1 MNERPTAALSGWAMA
16 AIWLVLAAGTAWL
29 YLVAHANVPVLV
41 TIVWTLVL
49 ALALTGFAMVQPN
62 QSKVVILFGRYLGT
76 VRRIGWIWTWALASK
91 RTVSLRVQNFES
103 SVIKV
108 NDAAGNPVE
117 IAAVIVWRVVDT
129 ARAVF
134 NVEKYEEFV
143 RLQTET
149 AVRHVASLF
158 PYDSY
163 EPEQRSLRAN
173 ADDVMRSL
181 HGELQGQ
188 LETARVE
195 VVRTQL
201 RRLAYAPEIAADML
215 RRQQAEAVVAARTRI
230 VAGAVSMVQLALHQ
244 LSEQRIVELDEERKA
259 AMVSNLLVVL
269 CGEQRA
275 PPVGNARNRY
285 QEGLGRAPELSAAD
299 QPGALREPREV
310 GGRRPAERE
319 RSNRVPPV
327 GRSPE
332 GRTRPAAEGGAA
344 VTRPPL
350 DLAGETGVA
359 LPSTGPSGDLPREG
373 RVS

>member
-1 MNERPTAALSGWAMA
+1 MNERRTLALSGWAVA
-16 AIWLVLAAGTAWL
+16 AILLVFAVAMVQL
-29 YLVAHANVPVLV
+29 YRSGALVNVPGLV
-41 TIVWTLVL
+41 VALL
-49 ALALTGFAMVQPN
+49 ALAFALALSGFAIVQPK
-62 QSKVVILFGRYLGT
+62 QSRVATLFGRYLGT
-76 VRRIGWIWTWALASK
+76 VRRNGWIWTWPLTRK
-91 RTVSLRVQNFES
+91 RMISLRARNFES

-117 IAAVIVWRVVDT
+117 IAAVIVWQVVDT

-134 NVEKYEEFV
+134 NVEAYEEFV

-149 AVRHVASLF
+149 AVRHVASLY

-173 ADDVMRSL
+173 ADEVMASL
-181 HGELQGQ
+181 HRELQGQ
-188 LETARVE
+188 LEPAGVE

-230 VAGAVSMVQLALHQ
+230 VAGAVGMVQLALNQ

-275 PPVGNARNRY
+275 QPVVNTGTLY
-285 QEGLGRAPELSAAD
+285 Q
-299 QPGALREPREV
+299 
-310 GGRRPAERE
+310 
-319 RSNRVPPV
+319 
-327 GRSPE
+327 
-332 GRTRPAAEGGAA
+332 
-344 VTRPPL
+344 
-350 DLAGETGVA
+350 
-359 LPSTGPSGDLPREG
+359 
-373 RVS
+373 

>member
-1 MNERPTAALSGWAMA
+1 LCRISTALQVARTSTCYYHDIRLISEEEMNERPVLALSGWAMG
-16 AIWLVLAAGTAWL
+16 AIWLLLAAAAAYL
-29 YLVAHANVPVLV
+29 YLVAQVNVPVLV
-41 TIVWTLVL
+41 TTLWILVL
-49 ALALTGFAMVQPN
+49 VVLLTGFAVVQPN
-62 QSKVVILFGRYLGT
+62 QSKVVILLGRYLGT
-76 VRRIGWIWTWALASK
+76 ARRNGWIWTWPLTQK

-134 NVEKYEEFV
+134 NVEKYQEFV

-173 ADDVMRSL
+173 ADEVMASL
-181 HGELQGQ
+181 HSELQGQ
-188 LETARVE
+188 LESAGVE

-201 RRLAYAPEIAADML
+201 RRLAYAAEIAADML
-215 RRQQAEAVVAARTRI
+215 RRQQADAVVAARTRI
-230 VAGAVSMVQLALHQ
+230 VAGAVSMVDLALTQ

-269 CGEQRA
+269 CGEQRTQ
-275 PPVGNARNRY
+275 PVVNTGTLY
-285 QEGLGRAPELSAAD
+285 Q
-299 QPGALREPREV
+299 
-310 GGRRPAERE
+310 
-319 RSNRVPPV
+319 
-327 GRSPE
+327 
-332 GRTRPAAEGGAA
+332 
-344 VTRPPL
+344 
-350 DLAGETGVA
+350 
-359 LPSTGPSGDLPREG
+359 
-373 RVS
+373 

>member
-16 AIWLVLAAGTAWL
+16 AIWLVLAVGTAWF
-29 YLVAHANVPVLV
+29 YLVAHMNVPVLV

-49 ALALTGFAMVQPN
+49 ALALTGFATVQPN

-76 VRRIGWIWTWALASK
+76 VRRIGWIWTCPLTSK
-91 RTVSLRVQNFES
+91 RTISLRAQNFES

-173 ADDVMRSL
+173 TDDVMRSL

-188 LETARVE
+188 LETAGVE

-275 PPVGNARNRY
+275 QPVVNTGTLY
-285 QEGLGRAPELSAAD
+285 Q
-299 QPGALREPREV
+299 
-310 GGRRPAERE
+310 
-319 RSNRVPPV
+319 
-327 GRSPE
+327 
-332 GRTRPAAEGGAA
+332 
-344 VTRPPL
+344 
-350 DLAGETGVA
+350 
-359 LPSTGPSGDLPREG
+359 
-373 RVS
+373 

>member
-1 MNERPTAALSGWAMA
+1 MNERPAAALSGWAMGA
-16 AIWLVLAAGTAWL
+16 VWLALAAGTAWL
-29 YLVAHANVPVLV
+29 YLIERVNVPYLV
-41 TIVWTLVL
+41 TVVWTLVL
-49 ALALTGFAMVQPN
+49 ALALTGFAIVQPN
-62 QSKVVILFGRYLGT
+62 QSKVVTLFGRYLGT
-76 VRRIGWIWTWALASK
+76 VRRNGWIWTWPLTTK
-91 RTVSLRVQNFES
+91 RMVSLRVQNFES

-149 AVRHVASLF
+149 AVRHVASLY

-163 EPEQRSLRAN
+163 DVEQRSLRAN
-173 ADDVMRSL
+173 ADEVMTSL

-188 LETARVE
+188 LESAGVE

-230 VAGAVSMVQLALHQ
+230 VAGAVGMVQLALKE

-275 PPVGNARNRY
+275 QPVVNTGTLY
-285 QEGLGRAPELSAAD
+285 Q
-299 QPGALREPREV
+299 
-310 GGRRPAERE
+310 
-319 RSNRVPPV
+319 
-327 GRSPE
+327 
-332 GRTRPAAEGGAA
+332 
-344 VTRPPL
+344 
-350 DLAGETGVA
+350 
-359 LPSTGPSGDLPREG
+359 
-373 RVS
+373 

>member
-1 MNERPTAALSGWAMA
+1 MNERRAIALSGWGMA
-16 AIWLVLAAGTAWL
+16 AILLVLTAGTARL
-29 YLVAHANVPVLV
+29 NLVELVAAKVNVPFSLV
-41 TIVWTLVL
+41 ASVATGVL
-49 ALALTGFAMVQPN
+49 AIALTGFAMVQPN

-76 VRRIGWIWTWALASK
+76 VRRVGWIWTWPLTKK

-117 IAAVIVWRVVDT
+117 IAAVIVWRVIDT

-134 NVEKYEEFV
+134 SVEKYEEFV

-173 ADDVMRSL
+173 ADEVMASL
-181 HGELQGQ
+181 HGELQSQ
-188 LETARVE
+188 LETAGVE

-230 VAGAVSMVQLALHQ
+230 VAGAVGMVELALNK
-244 LSEQRIVELDEERKA
+244 LSEQQIVELDEERKA

-269 CGEQRA
+269 CSEQRTQ
-275 PPVGNARNRY
+275 PVVNTGTLY
-285 QEGLGRAPELSAAD
+285 Q
-299 QPGALREPREV
+299 
-310 GGRRPAERE
+310 
-319 RSNRVPPV
+319 
-327 GRSPE
+327 
-332 GRTRPAAEGGAA
+332 
-344 VTRPPL
+344 
-350 DLAGETGVA
+350 
-359 LPSTGPSGDLPREG
+359 
-373 RVS
+373 

>member
-16 AIWLVLAAGTAWL
+16 AIWLVLAAGTAYL
-29 YLVAHANVPVLV
+29 YLVAQVKVPALV

-62 QSKVVILFGRYLGT
+62 QSRVVILFGRYLGT
-76 VRRIGWIWTWALASK
+76 VRRVGWIWTWPLTNK
-91 RTVSLRVQNFES
+91 RKVSLRVQNFES

-143 RLQTET
+143 RVQTET

-163 EPEQRSLRAN
+163 ETGERSLRAN
-173 ADDVMRSL
+173 ADEVMTSL
-181 HGELQGQ
+181 HGELQSQ
-188 LETARVE
+188 LETAGVE

-230 VAGAVSMVQLALHQ
+230 VAGAVSIAEMALNQ

-275 PPVGNARNRY
+275 QPVVNTGTLY
-285 QEGLGRAPELSAAD
+285 Q
-299 QPGALREPREV
+299 
-310 GGRRPAERE
+310 
-319 RSNRVPPV
+319 
-327 GRSPE
+327 
-332 GRTRPAAEGGAA
+332 
-344 VTRPPL
+344 
-350 DLAGETGVA
+350 
-359 LPSTGPSGDLPREG
+359 
-373 RVS
+373 

>member
-1 MNERPTAALSGWAMA
+1 MNERPVAALSGWAMA

-29 YLVAHANVPVLV
+29 YLIAQVRVPLLV
-41 TIVWTLVL
+41 TILWSVIL
-49 ALALTGFAMVQPN
+49 ALWLSGFAIVQPN
-62 QSKVVILFGRYLGT
+62 QSKVVTLFGRYLGT
-76 VRRIGWIWTWALASK
+76 VRRNGWVWTWPLTVK
-91 RTVSLRVQNFES
+91 RTISLRVQNFES
-103 SVIKV
+103 AVIKV

-143 RLQTET
+143 RVQTET

-173 ADDVMRSL
+173 ADEVMSSL
-181 HGELQGQ
+181 HRELQGQ
-188 LETARVE
+188 LEPAGVE

-230 VAGAVSMVQLALHQ
+230 VAGAVGMVELALNR

-269 CGEQRA
+269 CGE
-275 PPVGNARNRY
+275 
-285 QEGLGRAPELSAAD
+285 GRA
-299 QPGALREPREV
+299 QPV
-310 GGRRPAERE
+310 V
-319 RSNRVPPV
+319 N
-327 GRSPE
+327 
-332 GRTRPAAEGGAA
+332 
-344 VTRPPL
+344 
-350 DLAGETGVA
+350 AGT
-359 LPSTGPSGDLPREG
+359 LYQ
-373 RVS
+373 

>member
-16 AIWLVLAAGTAWL
+16 AIWLVLAVGTAWF
-29 YLVAHANVPVLV
+29 YLVAHVNVPVLV

-49 ALALTGFAMVQPN
+49 ALPLTGFAMVQPN

-76 VRRIGWIWTWALASK
+76 VRRIGWIWTWPLTSK
-91 RTVSLRVQNFES
+91 RTISLRAQNFES

-173 ADDVMRSL
+173 ADEVMRSL
-181 HGELQGQ
+181 HDELQGQ
-188 LETARVE
+188 LETAGVE

-230 VAGAVSMVQLALHQ
+230 VAGAVGMVELALNR

-275 PPVGNARNRY
+275 QPVVNTGTLY
-285 QEGLGRAPELSAAD
+285 Q
-299 QPGALREPREV
+299 
-310 GGRRPAERE
+310 
-319 RSNRVPPV
+319 
-327 GRSPE
+327 
-332 GRTRPAAEGGAA
+332 
-344 VTRPPL
+344 
-350 DLAGETGVA
+350 
-359 LPSTGPSGDLPREG
+359 
-373 RVS
+373 

>member
-1 MNERPTAALSGWAMA
+1 MNERPAVALSGWVVA
-16 AIWLVLAAGTAWL
+16 AVWLVLAAGTAWL
-29 YLVAHANVPVLV
+29 YVEAQVQVQVPLLV
-41 TIVWTLVL
+41 TIVWALLL
-49 ALALTGFAMVQPN
+49 ALVLTGFAMVQPN
-62 QSKVVILFGRYLGT
+62 QSKVVTLFGRYIGT
-76 VRRIGWIWTWALASK
+76 VRRVGWIWTWPLTAK
-91 RTVSLRVQNFES
+91 RTISLRVQNFES

-134 NVEKYEEFV
+134 NVEKYDDFV

-163 EPEQRSLRAN
+163 ETEQRSLRAN

-181 HGELQGQ
+181 HDELQGH
-188 LETARVE
+188 LETAGVE

-230 VAGAVSMVQLALHQ
+230 VAGAVGMVQLALNQ
-244 LSEQRIVELDEERKA
+244 LSEQRIVDLDEERKA

-275 PPVGNARNRY
+275 QPVVNTGTLY
-285 QEGLGRAPELSAAD
+285 Q
-299 QPGALREPREV
+299 
-310 GGRRPAERE
+310 
-319 RSNRVPPV
+319 
-327 GRSPE
+327 
-332 GRTRPAAEGGAA
+332 
-344 VTRPPL
+344 
-350 DLAGETGVA
+350 
-359 LPSTGPSGDLPREG
+359 
-373 RVS
+373 

>member
-16 AIWLVLAAGTAWL
+16 AIWLVLAVGTAWF
-29 YLVAHANVPVLV
+29 YLVAHVNVPVLV

-76 VRRIGWIWTWALASK
+76 VRRIGWIWTWPLTSK
-91 RTVSLRVQNFES
+91 RTISLRVQNFES

-134 NVEKYEEFV
+134 NVEKYEDFV

-173 ADDVMRSL
+173 ADEVMRSL

-188 LETARVE
+188 LETAGVE

-275 PPVGNARNRY
+275 QPVVNAGTLY
-285 QEGLGRAPELSAAD
+285 Q
-299 QPGALREPREV
+299 
-310 GGRRPAERE
+310 
-319 RSNRVPPV
+319 
-327 GRSPE
+327 
-332 GRTRPAAEGGAA
+332 
-344 VTRPPL
+344 
-350 DLAGETGVA
+350 
-359 LPSTGPSGDLPREG
+359 
-373 RVS
+373 

>member
-1 MNERPTAALSGWAMA
+1 MNERPTAALSGWLMGG
-16 AIWLVLAAGTAWL
+16 IWLALAAGSAWL
-29 YLVAHANVPVLV
+29 YLVAQVRAPLLATV
-41 TIVWTLVL
+41 VWSVFL
-49 ALALTGFAMVQPN
+49 AVWLTGFAMVQPN
-62 QSKVVILFGRYLGT
+62 QSKVVLLFGRYLGT
-76 VRRIGWIWTWALASK
+76 VRRIGWIWTWPLTTK
-91 RTVSLRVQNFES
+91 RTISLRVQNFES

-129 ARAVF
+129 ASAVF
-134 NVEKYEEFV
+134 NVEKYDDFV

-149 AVRHVASLF
+149 AVRHVASLY

-173 ADDVMRSL
+173 ADEVMRSL
-181 HGELQGQ
+181 HGELQIH
-188 LETARVE
+188 LETAGVE

-230 VAGAVSMVQLALHQ
+230 VAGAVGMVELALTQ

-275 PPVGNARNRY
+275 QPVVNAGTLY
-285 QEGLGRAPELSAAD
+285 Q
-299 QPGALREPREV
+299 
-310 GGRRPAERE
+310 
-319 RSNRVPPV
+319 
-327 GRSPE
+327 
-332 GRTRPAAEGGAA
+332 
-344 VTRPPL
+344 
-350 DLAGETGVA
+350 
-359 LPSTGPSGDLPREG
+359 
-373 RVS
+373 

>member
-16 AIWLVLAAGTAWL
+16 AIWLVLAAGTAYL
-29 YLVAHANVPVLV
+29 YLVTQVKVPALV
-41 TIVWTLVL
+41 TIVWILVL
-49 ALALTGFAMVQPN
+49 AVALTGFAMVQPN
-62 QSKVVILFGRYLGT
+62 QSRVVILFGRYLGT
-76 VRRIGWIWTWALASK
+76 LRRVGWIWTWPLTNK
-91 RTVSLRVQNFES
+91 RKVSLRVQNFES

-143 RLQTET
+143 RVQTET

-163 EPEQRSLRAN
+163 ETGERSLRAN
-173 ADDVMRSL
+173 ADEVMTSL
-181 HGELQGQ
+181 HGELQSQ
-188 LETARVE
+188 LETAGVE

-230 VAGAVSMVQLALHQ
+230 VAGAVSMVELALNQ

-275 PPVGNARNRY
+275 QPVVNTGTLY
-285 QEGLGRAPELSAAD
+285 Q
-299 QPGALREPREV
+299 
-310 GGRRPAERE
+310 
-319 RSNRVPPV
+319 
-327 GRSPE
+327 
-332 GRTRPAAEGGAA
+332 
-344 VTRPPL
+344 
-350 DLAGETGVA
+350 
-359 LPSTGPSGDLPREG
+359 
-373 RVS
+373 

>member
-1 MNERPTAALSGWAMA
+1 MNERPTLALSGWAVA
-16 AIWLVLAAGTAWL
+16 AILLVVAGGSALL
-29 YLVAHANVPVLV
+29 YQSGAQAHVPGLVVALL
-41 TIVWTLVL
+41 IVAFAV
-49 ALALTGFAMVQPN
+49 ALSGFAIVQPN
-62 QSKVVILFGRYLGT
+62 QSRVVTLFGRYLGS
-76 VRRIGWIWTWALASK
+76 VRRNGWIWTWPLTRK
-91 RTVSLRVQNFES
+91 RMVSLRVRNFES

-134 NVEKYEEFV
+134 NVEKYAEFV
-143 RLQTET
+143 RVQTET

-158 PYDSY
+158 PYDTY

-173 ADDVMRSL
+173 ADEVMTSL
-181 HGELQGQ
+181 HRELQGQ
-188 LETARVE
+188 LETAGVE

-230 VAGAVSMVQLALHQ
+230 VAGAVGMVELALNQ

-275 PPVGNARNRY
+275 QPVVNTGTLY
-285 QEGLGRAPELSAAD
+285 Q
-299 QPGALREPREV
+299 
-310 GGRRPAERE
+310 
-319 RSNRVPPV
+319 
-327 GRSPE
+327 
-332 GRTRPAAEGGAA
+332 
-344 VTRPPL
+344 
-350 DLAGETGVA
+350 
-359 LPSTGPSGDLPREG
+359 
-373 RVS
+373 

>member
-29 YLVAHANVPVLV
+29 YLVAQVNVPVLATV
-41 TIVWTLVL
+41 VWTVL
-49 ALALTGFAMVQPN
+49 LAVALTGFAMVQPN
-62 QSKVVILFGRYLGT
+62 QSRVVILFGRYLGT
-76 VRRIGWIWTWALASK
+76 VRRIGWIWTWPLTNK

-163 EPEQRSLRAN
+163 ETDQRSLRAN
-173 ADDVMRSL
+173 ADEVMKSL
-181 HGELQGQ
+181 HDELQGQ
-188 LETARVE
+188 LETAGVE

-230 VAGAVSMVQLALHQ
+230 VTGAVSMVELALNQ
-244 LSEQRIVELDEERKA
+244 LSEQQIVELDEERKA

-275 PPVGNARNRY
+275 QPVVNTGTLY
-285 QEGLGRAPELSAAD
+285 Q
-299 QPGALREPREV
+299 
-310 GGRRPAERE
+310 
-319 RSNRVPPV
+319 
-327 GRSPE
+327 
-332 GRTRPAAEGGAA
+332 
-344 VTRPPL
+344 
-350 DLAGETGVA
+350 
-359 LPSTGPSGDLPREG
+359 
-373 RVS
+373 

>member
-16 AIWLVLAAGTAWL
+16 AVWLVLAAGTAWL
-29 YLVAHANVPVLV
+29 YLVAQVKVPVLV
-41 TIVWTLVL
+41 TIVWTVVL
-49 ALALTGFAMVQPN
+49 AVALTGFAMVQPN
-62 QSKVVILFGRYLGT
+62 QSRGVLLFGRYLGT
-76 VRRIGWIWTWALASK
+76 VRRVGWIWTWPLTKK

-163 EPEQRSLRAN
+163 EPEERSLRAN
-173 ADDVMRSL
+173 ADEVMTSL

-188 LETARVE
+188 LETAGVE

-230 VAGAVSMVQLALHQ
+230 VAGAVGMVQLALNQ

-275 PPVGNARNRY
+275 QPVVNTGTLY
-285 QEGLGRAPELSAAD
+285 Q
-299 QPGALREPREV
+299 
-310 GGRRPAERE
+310 
-319 RSNRVPPV
+319 
-327 GRSPE
+327 
-332 GRTRPAAEGGAA
+332 
-344 VTRPPL
+344 
-350 DLAGETGVA
+350 
-359 LPSTGPSGDLPREG
+359 
-373 RVS
+373 

>member
-1 MNERPTAALSGWAMA
+1 MNERPTAALSGWVMA
-16 AIWLVLAAGTAWL
+16 ATWLVLAAGTAWL
-29 YLVAHANVPVLV
+29 YLVAQVNVPVLATV
-41 TIVWTLVL
+41 VWTVL
-49 ALALTGFAMVQPN
+49 LAVALTGFAMVQPN
-62 QSKVVILFGRYLGT
+62 QSRVVILFGRYLGT
-76 VRRIGWIWTWALASK
+76 VRRIGWIWTWPLTNK

-163 EPEQRSLRAN
+163 ETDQRSLRAN
-173 ADDVMRSL
+173 ADEVMKSL
-181 HGELQGQ
+181 HDELQGQ
-188 LETARVE
+188 LETAGVE

-230 VAGAVSMVQLALHQ
+230 VTGAVSMVELALNR
-244 LSEQRIVELDEERKA
+244 LSEQQIVELDEERKA

-275 PPVGNARNRY
+275 QPVVNTGTLY
-285 QEGLGRAPELSAAD
+285 Q
-299 QPGALREPREV
+299 
-310 GGRRPAERE
+310 
-319 RSNRVPPV
+319 
-327 GRSPE
+327 
-332 GRTRPAAEGGAA
+332 
-344 VTRPPL
+344 
-350 DLAGETGVA
+350 
-359 LPSTGPSGDLPREG
+359 
-373 RVS
+373 